1 MQYQERMNPSQFMR
15 MIHYGYEELQ
25 AKKEEVNALNVFP
38 VPDGDTGTNMYLS
51 FSSGIREMEKLP
63 PDVELEKVVE
73 ALALGL
79 LMGARG
85 NSGVILSQLFRG
97 FQLVCSG
104 SDEVTPELLAKALS
118 KGVET
123 AYKAVARPVEGT
135 ILTVAREAASSALK
149 VAKKPQATL
158 VTVLKAAIAAGE
170 VTLKRTTEMLPALA
184 QAGVVDSGGQ
194 GLLHIYK
201 GFMRNFILD
210 HDQEIFPFDQSIRQ
224 VPLAYA
230 AAEVHGQGEY
240 GYCTEFLLKIDETS
254 QNLQE
259 VQEKLKQELLD
270 LGDSLLV
277 VSTSG
282 IVKVH
287 LHTLAPGLALQ
298 AGLAYGSLLTVKIDN
313 MTEQHQALTTQGV
326 ISPVKR
332 YHNSDAADSV
342 RQQCGLVVVV
352 AGEGLTEIFHS
363 LHVDAVVSG
372 GQTMNPSTKEILQ
385 AVEQVQAHHVFILPN
400 NSNIFMAAQ
409 QVEEVTHGRAK
420 MLATDSIGAGFA
432 AALAFDKAASAID
445 NEKVMQEALG
455 KIHSGAITAS
465 VRDSTMDDHAVR
477 QGEYMGLADGQLL
490 FVDPNRDSVLK
501 SMLEHFCLEGAEICT
516 VFYAQEALA
525 TEAQAVVDQVQ
536 MHFPDVEFE
545 AHYGGQPVYEYL
557 LASE

>member
-51 FSSGIREMEKLP
+51 FSSGIREMEKLSS
-63 PDVELEKVVE
+63 DAELGKIVE

-104 SDEVTPELLAKALS
+104 CDEITPELLARALS

-135 ILTVAREAASSALK
+135 ILTVAREAAASALK

-158 VTVLKAAIAAGE
+158 VAVLEAAIRAGE
-170 VTLKRTTEMLPALA
+170 VTLQKTTEMLPALT

-194 GLLHIYK
+194 GLVHIYK
-201 GFMRNFILD
+201 GFMRNFI
-210 HDQEIFPFDQSIRQ
+210 QEDDWELLSSERSMRQ
-224 VPLAYA
+224 EPLAYA

-240 GYCTEFLLKIDETS
+240 GYCTEFLLKVDES
-254 QNLQE
+254 EHNLQE
-259 VQEKLKQELLD
+259 VEANLKRELLT
-270 LGDSLLV
+270 LGDSLLI
-277 VSTSG
+277 VSTSS

-287 LHTLAPGLALQ
+287 VHTLAPGLALQ

-313 MTEQHQALTTQGV
+313 MTEQYQALTTQEATLLV
-326 ISPVKR
+326 KSHQDAVQADPVP
-332 YHNSDAADSV
+332 
-342 RQQCGLVVVV
+342 QPCGLVVVV
-352 AGEGLTEIFHS
+352 AGEGLTDIFHS

-385 AVEQVQAHHVFILPN
+385 AVEQVQAHDVFILPN

-420 MLATDSIGAGFA
+420 MLPTESIGAGFA
-432 AALAFDKAASAID
+432 AALAFDKSASAKD
-445 NEKVMQEALG
+445 NEAAMQDAVE

-465 VRDSTMDDHAVR
+465 VRDSTMDDHVIK

-490 FVDPNRDSVLK
+490 IVNPIRETVLQ
-501 SMLEHFCLEGAEICT
+501 SMLEHFCQEGAEICT
-516 VFYAQEALA
+516 VFYAQEALSV
-525 TEAQAVVDQVQ
+525 EAQTVVDNVSLRYS
-536 MHFPDVEFE
+536 DVEFE
-545 AHYGGQPVYEYL
+545 VRYGGQPVYEYL